1 MHRFRRA
8 RPALLPALLLAAL
21 APTGAWSAPPI
32 QLVETR
38 PVETALGNPDLP
50 AAADVWVEM
59 ISGARRTID
68 LEQMYFTH
76 WPNEPLGPV
85 MDALGA
91 AAARG
96 VQVRLILSSGMYR
109 TYPWPADS
117 LAKLANVEVRILDMK
132 KVSGGGIQHSKHFIV
147 DGEQVFVGSQ
157 NFDWRALKHIHELG
171 ARVRDARIAAFYT
184 RVFEDDW
191 KVADPGT
198 GETETPAPANAPVLE
213 LPALP
218 VRIAQGAGDTA
229 RVWATFS
236 PSGHLPDPSLSDR
249 DAILRLLDGARDEVV
264 VQLLTYGNGR
274 RGSES
279 RDSTIDLAIRR
290 AAGRGVKV
298 RMVVSDWEA
307 DNPRLEDLRA
317 LTKVRNVEVKLS
329 SVPEWSGGYIP
340 FARVQH
346 CKFMVVDMKTLWI
359 GTSNWEPDYFR
370 TSRNAAMVIE
380 NRPIAIQARRVF
392 RSSWEAP
399 FSRALT
405 AEAKVEKRIH
415 GEEPPPGKTA
425 YGR

>member
-1 MHRFRRA
+1 MLRLRRA
-8 RPALLPALLLAAL
+8 LVHAVLLLAAIPP
-21 APTGAWSAPPI
+21 AARGAPPI

-59 ISGARRTID
+59 ISSAKRTID

-85 MDALGA
+85 MDALGS

-96 VQVRLILSSGMYR
+96 VNVRLILSSGMYR

-117 LAKLANVEVRILDMK
+117 LAKLANVEVRVLDMK

-147 DGEQVFVGSQ
+147 DGEQVYVGSQ

-171 ARVRDARIAAFYT
+171 VRVRDARIAALYT

-191 KVADPGT
+191 KVADPGA
-198 GETETPAPANAPVLE
+198 GETETSPAASPVLE
-213 LPALP
+213 LPATP
-218 VRIAQGAGDTA
+218 VRIGQAPGDTA

-236 PSGHLPDPSLSDR
+236 PIGHIPDPSLSDR
-249 DAILRLLDGARDEVV
+249 DAIVRLLDGARDEVV
-264 VQLLTYGNGR
+264 VQLRSYGNGR
-274 RGSES
+274 RGGEA

-307 DNPRLEDLRA
+307 DNARLEDLRA
-317 LTKVRNVEVKLS
+317 LTGVKNVEVKLS

-380 NRPIAIQARRVF
+380 SRPVAIQARRVF

-399 FSRALT
+399 FARPLT
-405 AEAKVEKRIH
+405 AETKVEKRIH